1 MKKLL
6 LIAAVLLAGCTSETD
21 AMRALH
27 AEGYK
32 DVQFTGY
39 DWFACSKD
47 DTFHTGFIA
56 TNRDGKRVTG
66 VVCSGLLFKS
76 ATIRY

>member
-6 LIAAVLLAGCTSETD
+6 IALLLLAGCTSETD
-21 AMRALH
+21 ARRALE

-32 DVQFTGY
+32 DIQITGY
-39 DWFACSKD
+39 DWFACAKD
-47 DTFHTGFIA
+47 DTFHTGFKA
-56 TNRDGKRVTG
+56 KNRDGKTVSG
-66 VVCSGLLFKS
+66 VVCSGLIFKS